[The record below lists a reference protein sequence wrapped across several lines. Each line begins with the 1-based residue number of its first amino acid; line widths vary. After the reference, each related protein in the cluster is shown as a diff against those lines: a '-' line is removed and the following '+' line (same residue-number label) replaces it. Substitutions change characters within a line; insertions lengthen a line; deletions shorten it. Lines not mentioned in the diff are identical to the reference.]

1 MVYSYVL
8 LTGIALAMDAF
19 SVSICKGLAMKKL
32 SWKNAI
38 IIGLWFG
45 VFQALMPL
53 LGYFL
58 AGTFASKIQAVDH
71 WVAFILLL
79 LIGLNMI
86 REAAYEEEEGTATV
100 GFTEMLLLA
109 IATSIDALAVG
120 VTFAMQQPHFPIFSS
135 VAIIG
140 AETFVISVA
149 GVKIGN
155 VFGSRYSRGAEI
167 VGGCILI
174 FLGLHI
180 LLKDLGYISF

>member
-1 MVYSYVL
+1 M
-8 LTGIALAMDAF
+8 
-19 SVSICKGLAMKKL
+19 
-32 SWKNAI
+32 
-38 IIGLWFG
+38 
-45 VFQALMPL
+45 
-53 LGYFL
+53 
-58 AGTFASKIQAVDH
+58 
-71 WVAFILLL
+71 
-79 LIGLNMI
+79 
-86 REAAYEEEEGTATV
+86 
-100 GFTEMLLLA
+100 A